1 MEHRHIQTM
10 RQLELNG
17 DKRRSEKVTGF
28 WLGFMVG
35 VGTVLVLA
43 ALLFPS

>member
-17 DKRRSEKVTGF
+17 DKRSSEKVTVF
-28 WLGFMVG
+28 WLGVMVG
-35 VGTVLVLA
+35 AGAVLVVV